1 MRQEVQPCDGEI
13 RIYPNFRQLRQGG
26 MQRRKEQ
33 QMGLRV
39 RRQRGGETEFQRLR
53 PYVAGD
59 PYRHID
65 WKATARRRSLVSR
78 EFGQEKNQNLIFL
91 LDCGRMMSS
100 QSGKLSSFD
109 HALNGALMLAQ
120 VALRHGDRVGLL
132 AFDDA
137 VRVWMP
143 PRSGTRTGAQLIRAT
158 YDLQPSMRE
167 PDYEGAFRHVAA
179 RVRRRSLVVLIMN
192 VVDDVAGGLA
202 EQLIGTLSKRHLA
215 MSIWLRE
222 PGLDQRINEA
232 PTTDDVR
239 YAQVSA
245 AELLDARQLALARL
259 SRQGA
264 LILDVPTEELSSG
277 MLAKYLD
284 IKARHLL

>member
-1 MRQEVQPCDGEI
+1 
-13 RIYPNFRQLRQGG
+13 
-26 MQRRKEQ
+26 
-33 QMGLRV
+33 
-39 RRQRGGETEFQRLR
+39 
-53 PYVAGD
+53 
-59 PYRHID
+59 
-65 WKATARRRSLVSR
+65 
-78 EFGQEKNQNLIFL
+78 
-91 LDCGRMMSS
+91 
-100 QSGKLSSFD
+100 
-109 HALNGALMLAQ
+109 
-120 VALRHGDRVGLL
+120 
-132 AFDDA
+132 
-137 VRVWMP
+137 
-143 PRSGTRTGAQLIRAT
+143 
-158 YDLQPSMRE
+158 
-167 PDYEGAFRHVAA
+167 
-179 RVRRRSLVVLIMN
+179 
-192 VVDDVAGGLA
+192 
-202 EQLIGTLSKRHLA
+202 